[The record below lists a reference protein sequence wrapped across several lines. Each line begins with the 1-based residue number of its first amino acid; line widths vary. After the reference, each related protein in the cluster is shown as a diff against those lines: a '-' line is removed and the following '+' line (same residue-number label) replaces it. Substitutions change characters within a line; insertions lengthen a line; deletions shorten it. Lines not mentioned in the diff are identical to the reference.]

1 MTKTI
6 KKHGT
11 RGPRGLIAKTAKT
24 LIKRGDLTDKEMCD
38 YIKSMWPEANTSVK
52 AIQYYR
58 YQMRTEGIIPP
69 AKINRRK
76 DKTILMWEL
85 IPRQNAACTEMNLE
99 GQYNGKQLIKR
110 CREVLIALTSCT
122 KDYAYENL
130 YSVPSCA
137 LFLHDLGWECI
148 EFQMTVKMNEYVEE
162 D

>member
-1 MTKTI
+1 MKIKT
-6 KKHGT
+6 HAT
-11 RGPRGLIAKTAKT
+11 RGPRGQVSKTAKV
-24 LIKRGDLTDKEMCD
+24 LIKRGDLTDKEICD

-52 AIQYYR
+52 AVQYYR
-58 YQMRTEGIIPP
+58 HQMRMAGQIPP

-85 IPRQNAACTEMNLE
+85 IPGPCAACTDMNLE
-99 GQYNGKQLIKR
+99 GQYDGKKLIKR
-110 CREVLIALTSCT
+110 CREVLIALTQCT

-137 LFLHDLGWECI
+137 LFLHDLGWECV
-148 EFQMTVKMNEYVEE
+148 EFTMTVKMNEYVE